1 MLTHYEEY
9 SDVDLVRCYQ
19 KGYEKAGNVLCQR
32 HWGAL
37 YRFFK
42 KKIRNNEDAQDLVQ
56 ETFFEALKTLKS
68 GQPPRNF
75 RSWFY
80 KKKGYVFILFSLLIF
95 LIQLCAPGFV
105 GIDAYYHVKVSE
117 LMMQHGILKDFPWTQ
132 VSIWKDKFADK
143 EFLFHVYLMPFL
155 RVFPD
160 LMVAGKVA
168 ISVLGG
174 VLFCLFYRLLN
185 QFQIRHALIWTLI
198 AFGVNS
204 NFLQRMCM
212 IRPHVL
218 SVLLILLF
226 VESLWNRRLW
236 KLLLISVLYP
246 LAYTA
251 AHFLVFI
258 TLIYVAILWIHQREL
273 KMSFLLLTLVGITFG
288 LVIHP
293 QFPNN
298 LKTWYVQNALLPVFN
313 WGNNQEFWFVGEV
326 KSQPISTFIGVNG
339 ITLFLWGI
347 AMTFLILNRR
357 NLSSISVFIFILAS
371 IFLVMTI
378 VSMRFVEYWMPF
390 TALSVALGI
399 TAISPL
405 KSSVLKTGLKIGY
418 VGLLSFSLVMYVLA
432 MLLIPLRFP
441 LKLEGSAHWLKVNTP
456 EKAIIFTSNWSDF
469 PVLFYFNTEN
479 YYLFGLDPVY
489 CYAYD
494 NDVWDL
500 WVSVVSGQSENP
512 SQKIKDVF
520 RSNYVLC
527 TRDSEEPG
535 YALTKQL
542 LQENQTDIV
551 YEDEYHHIFRL
562 E

>member
-1 MLTHYEEY
+1 MPQGGHI
-9 SDVDLVRCYQ
+9 SR
-19 KGYEKAGNVLCQR
+19 VLSV
-32 HWGAL
+32 L
-37 YRFFK
+37 PK
-42 KKIRNNEDAQDLVQ
+42 KLSKNPDIL
-56 ETFFEALKTLKS
+56 
-68 GQPPRNF
+68 
-75 RSWFY
+75 
-80 KKKGYVFILFSLLIF
+80 KKGYVFILFSLLIF

-399 TAISPL
+399 TAISRL

-469 PVLFYFNTEN
+469 PVLFY
-479 YYLFGLDPVY
+479 LGLTQY
-489 CYAYD
+489 
-494 NDVWDL
+494 
-500 WVSVVSGQSENP
+500 
-512 SQKIKDVF
+512 
-520 RSNYVLC
+520 
-527 TRDSEEPG
+527 
-535 YALTKQL
+535 
-542 LQENQTDIV
+542 
-551 YEDEYHHIFRL
+551 
-562 E
+562 